1 MNTKN
6 TRMSYSLFFIVL
18 ISIFLFKFNAVSKNN
33 IKSEKKTI
41 IFEYVFNNIKE
52 MKTDGLLNIKT
63 DDIIKNFKNYK
74 TLEKLTAVLSE

>member
-33 IKSEKKTI
+33 IKKEKKTI
-41 IFEYVFNNIKE
+41 I
-52 MKTDGLLNIKT
+52 LNMFL
-63 DDIIKNFKNYK
+63 IILKK
-74 TLEKLTAVLSE
+74 